1 MGKSREAK
9 KPLIPQNLDD
19 IVVLGRYT
27 LLVCLLTEFAFLSQL
42 SNTMYM
48 VYAGSSPAIKGC
60 GNITF
65 ASMDDACA
73 NLHSCEDAPLELESQ
88 FYSVN
93 EEWGI
98 HCENRYL
105 ERRSTSLQ
113 MLGVMIGS
121 LTSGQISSS
130 FGRKKPLV
138 ICLAMTG
145 VLSLAT
151 YFVTNL
157 IQFTAIRF
165 VLGLFTGGHST

>member
-1 MGKSREAK
+1 MGEKVAYR
-9 KPLIPQNLDD
+9 
-19 IVVLGRYT
+19 
-27 LLVCLLTEFAFLSQL
+27 
-42 SNTMYM
+42 
-48 VYAGSSPAIKGC
+48 GSSPAIKGC
-60 GNITF
+60 GNLTF
-65 ASMDDACA
+65 SSMDDACA
-73 NLHSCEDAPLELESQ
+73 NLHLCEEAPLQLESQ

-93 EEWGI
+93 EEWDI

-121 LTSGQISSS
+121 LSAGQISSS

-145 VLSLAT
+145 VLSFAT

-157 IQFTAIRF
+157 IQFTSIRF
-165 VLGLFTGGHST
+165 VLGLFTGGHSTVVVVYLLENIPKRSRMWINTTISYSPNVIIFGVIAYFFQHW